1 MAHSSRIGQH
11 KPTLQLNI
19 NNLLDKDY
27 YANASGGR
35 YASIPGSPPSALGSL
50 KDAF

>member
-1 MAHSSRIGQH
+1 MAHSPRIGQH

-19 NNLLDKDY
+19 YNLLDKDY
-27 YANASGGR
+27 YASASSGR
-35 YASIPGSPPSALGSL
+35 YASIPGSPLSVLGSL